1 MKIDIGILGMGY
13 VGLPLA
19 IAMAEKYKVIGFDVD
34 KKQNFFIKNGNRQE
48 KRCHI
53 QTNQKTDLTYSNKP
67 ESLKNCNIYI
77 VTVPTPIKNNK
88 LPDFTFLKNA
98 SKIISKYLK
107 IGDIVIY
114 ESTVYPGAT
123 EEICIP
129 ILEISSLKINKD
141 FYVGYSPERINVG
154 DQVNTLK
161 TIPKIV
167 SASNKYSLKK

>member
-34 KKQNFFIKNGNRQE
+34 KNRISSLKIGIDKKKDVTSKQLNKP
-48 KRCHI
+48 
-53 QTNQKTDLTYSNKP
+53 DLTYSNKP

-77 VTVPTPIKNNK
+77 VTVPTPIKSNK

-107 IGDIVIY
+107 IGDIVVY

-129 ILEISSLKINKD
+129 ILEISSRK
-141 FYVGYSPERINVG
+141 
-154 DQVNTLK
+154 
-161 TIPKIV
+161 
-167 SASNKYSLKK
+167 

>member
-34 KKQNFFIKNGNRQE
+34 KNRISSLKIGIDKKKDVTSKQLNKP
-48 KRCHI
+48 
-53 QTNQKTDLTYSNKP
+53 DLTYSNKP

-77 VTVPTPIKNNK
+77 VTVPTPIKSNK

-107 IGDIVIY
+107 IGDIVVY

-129 ILEISSLKINKD
+129 ILEISSLNLLSLLYHILEIPYFNLYKQYKHISLLLLLQY
-141 FYVGYSPERINVG
+141 FY
-154 DQVNTLK
+154 
-161 TIPKIV
+161 
-167 SASNKYSLKK
+167 